1 MSGQITHGKILE
13 HMNILGQIKPGY
25 TLSSTSM
32 TVVPHNEWGTAF
44 WRSYKGET
52 RADTIALVRKL
63 LIDAVALY
71 EDNSDDGV
79 LRGSIVNALT
89 GVKALEET
97 YKGDAATVEEIANL
111 VKAISAMVEKV
122 HLVEN
127 DESLEEQFEEQLEEQ
142 IEEDEEQQLQQYL
155 SQFDSFEPVAS
166 SSDDETPEFEA
177 REIVIDFSE
186 LENSAEESGDE
197 QIQFGEL
204 VAALGQKIRTPEV
217 EEKSFSHSSE
227 ERAESY
233 FEEVVSS
240 SDRDVRETSTDG
252 AVSGSVPSWSSEADM
267 HVSEY
272 ADLITKL
279 LEDISG
285 QAVKFMEDVF
295 DRSEDAGVEIA
306 AEIKLLAQ
314 ATSDMVKDAAEQTL
328 HDIDNYESKKCASHR
343 SSRLSRDHEQS
354 GTSTKSDST
363 TSEPRTCV
371 ESQVFG
377 VCCGFDIE
385 SQQWLLDSD
394 PSFFCHTIRKSDPML
409 TVLGL
414 ASLCKEWVSSP

>member
-1 MSGQITHGKILE
+1 MSGQITHGKLLE

-32 TVVPHNEWGTAF
+32 TVVPHKEWGTAF

-71 EDNSDDGV
+71 EDNSDDST
-79 LRGSIVNALT
+79 LRESIVNALT

-97 YKGDAATVEEIANL
+97 YKGDDNTVEEIANL
-111 VKAISAMVEKV
+111 VKAISGMVDKV
-122 HLVEN
+122 RLVEN
-127 DESLEEQFEEQLEEQ
+127 DEQLEEQ
-142 IEEDEEQQLQQYL
+142 LEEDEEQQLQQYL
-155 SQFDSFEPVAS
+155 SEFDSFEPVAS

-186 LENSAEESGDE
+186 LENSAEDSGDE

-204 VAALGQKIRTPEV
+204 VAALAQKIRTPEI

-227 ERAESY
+227 ERTESY
-233 FEEVVSS
+233 FEEVVTS

-295 DRSEDAGVEIA
+295 DRSEDARVEIA
-306 AEIKLLAQ
+306 EEIKLLAQ

-328 HDIDNYESKKCASHR
+328 HDIDNYESKKCAQHR
-343 SSRLSRDHEQS
+343 SPPLSRDHEQS
-354 GTSTKSDST
+354 GTSTKSDSP

-394 PSFFCHTIRKSDPML
+394 PSFFCHTIRKNDPML

-414 ASLCKEWVSSP
+414 ASLCKGWVSSP